1 MLMVRHPNRT
11 CEARAL
17 VARLLAQLGLRG
29 DSTLRDAQRAI
40 AAARQPQPAPRAT
53 GGAV

>member
-1 MLMVRHPNRT
+1 MLMVRRPNRT
-11 CEARAL
+11 CEARAI

-40 AAARQPQPAPRAT
+40 ADRKPIPAPRAPG
-53 GGAV
+53 GGA

>member
-11 CEARAL
+11 CEARAM

-40 AAARQPQPAPRAT
+40 AARKPAPAPRAP
-53 GGAV
+53 GGAA